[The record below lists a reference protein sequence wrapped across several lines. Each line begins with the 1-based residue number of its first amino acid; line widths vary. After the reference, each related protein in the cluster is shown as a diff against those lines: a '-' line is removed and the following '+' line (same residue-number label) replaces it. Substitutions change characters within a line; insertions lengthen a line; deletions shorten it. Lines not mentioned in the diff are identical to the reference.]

1 MKNILLAI
9 VLAAYT
15 GLAAQSTNELVV
27 TNFDGTIVTAA
38 EKVKLLE
45 ANRKRND
52 LAIMLS
58 EWVCSVRYCKA
69 AMMNYE
75 TTESA
80 DWHKTAEH
88 SHINA
93 EKTYNELM
101 QTIKAVELL
110 AKDEKLKKEAQKT
123 KQKVVEMKARDK
135 IVKWHDSCFIPKMTV
150 HGTPLQ

>member
-15 GLAAQSTNELVV
+15 GLAAQSTNEPVV
-27 TNFDGTIVTAA
+27 TNFDGTVVAAA
-38 EKVKLLE
+38 EKVKSLE
-45 ANRKRND
+45 ENRKRND

-80 DWHKTAEH
+80 DWHKLAEH

-123 KQKVVEMKARDK
+123 KQKVIELKARDK

-150 HGTPLQ
+150 NGTPLQ